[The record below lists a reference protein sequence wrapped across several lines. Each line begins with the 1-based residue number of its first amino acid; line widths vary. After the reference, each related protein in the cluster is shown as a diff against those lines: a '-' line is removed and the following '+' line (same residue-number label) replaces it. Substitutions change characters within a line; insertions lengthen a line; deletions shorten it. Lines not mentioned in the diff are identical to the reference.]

1 MALQR
6 GELSLCVY
14 PHSLCVSFL
23 VPHHF
28 IPRSSFLQVACPEI
42 TILSGD
48 DSLSLPLCSIGG
60 KGVISVLSNI
70 APAAVKAAI
79 DAALAGEY
87 ARAQELHLAMFPIMK
102 VGSRVG
108 G

>member
-1 MALQR
+1 M
-6 GELSLCVY
+6 
-14 PHSLCVSFL
+14 
-23 VPHHF
+23 PHHF

>member
-6 GELSLCVY
+6 GELSLCVL
-14 PHSLCVSFL
+14 PPFIVCFISRASSL
-23 VPHHF
+23 H
-28 IPRSSFLQVACPEI
+28 SSFLQVACPEI